1 MSYNKKH
8 DKNKD
13 ILKRL
18 KKSYSDD
25 YDIWDS
31 IAPMLEKKRFHK
43 LIQDKIK
50 FLEDSVNEKNY

>member
-8 DKNKD
+8 DKD

-18 KKSYSDD
+18 KKSYTDD

-31 IAPMLEKKRFHK
+31 IAPRFEKKRFHK

-50 FLEDSVNEKNY
+50 FLEDSINENNNT